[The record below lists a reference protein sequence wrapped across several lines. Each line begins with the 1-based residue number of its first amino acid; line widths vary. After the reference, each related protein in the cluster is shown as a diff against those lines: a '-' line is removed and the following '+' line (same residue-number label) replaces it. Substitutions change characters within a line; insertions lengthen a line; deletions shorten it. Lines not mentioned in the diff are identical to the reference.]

1 MRSRLTTLFHLIA
14 TFISRWR
21 DTIWVETRHI
31 VPHPRRIIPIIT
43 TMRRINQITE
53 RLVQVMVPVTVNNSL
68 ASLCLITTLSAILN
82 TLRITL
88 TNDIGLVAIAMTG
101 VAAVCR
107 ARWVVVE
114 SVAEASWV

>member
-1 MRSRLTTLFHLIA
+1 
-14 TFISRWR
+14 
-21 DTIWVETRHI
+21 
-31 VPHPRRIIPIIT
+31 
-43 TMRRINQITE
+43 MRRINQITE